1 MRYSKE
7 ELTVKYKGKPVT
19 VLNPRLIER
28 QNIDKETLEEL
39 KLTHE
44 DRARIFESME
54 NTDDPEELKM
64 YAEQFEALEFEQQR
78 LWGFPQDRNF
88 HCWYDVPKCVC
99 PKLDNADNRGTKYRI
114 IRGECPI
121 HGGVK

>member
-121 HGGVK
+121 HGNL

>member
-1 MRYSKE
+1 MRYTIE
-7 ELTVKYKGKPVT
+7 ELTVKYKGKPVS

-28 QNIDKETLEEL
+28 QNIDKETLKEL

-54 NTDDPEELKM
+54 NTDDPAELKM

-88 HCWYDVPKCVC
+88 HCWYDVPKCAC

-121 HGGVK
+121 HGNL